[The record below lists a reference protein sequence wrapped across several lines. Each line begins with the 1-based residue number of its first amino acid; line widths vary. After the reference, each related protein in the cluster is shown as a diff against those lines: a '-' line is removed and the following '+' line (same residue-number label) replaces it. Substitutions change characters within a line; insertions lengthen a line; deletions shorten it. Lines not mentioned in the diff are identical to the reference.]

1 MNMMEKNTIFA
12 ATVAG
17 KFSLKNPENGRK
29 MIR

>member
-12 ATVAG
+12 ATDVG

>member
-1 MNMMEKNTIFA
+1 MNMMEKIIISA